1 MVYTPKIKDAVRFC
15 IQVHEIDKGQKRK
28 GKNIPYITHPLT
40 VGIILAR
47 AGAGE
52 DVIAAGILHDTVEDS
67 DEKYKVTPGMLR
79 DKFGDHVSE
88 LVMSVTEE
96 SKELSWEERKQ
107 EALEHIKLFSHDS
120 LLVKAADVISNV
132 SEILDD
138 YAQIGEEVFN
148 RFNKPKEMI
157 IKNYVAV
164 MSTILEQWGE
174 NPLAEDLK
182 GLIERFLKLSF
193 A

>member
-1 MVYTPKIKDAVRFC
+1 MVYTPKIKDAIRFC
-15 IQVHEIDKGQKRK
+15 IQVHEIDKRQKRK

-47 AGAGE
+47 AGASE

-67 DEKYKVTPGMLR
+67 DDKYKVTPGMLR

-96 SKELSWEERKQ
+96 SKKLSWEERKQ
-107 EALEHIKLFSHDS
+107 EALEHIKSFSHDS
-120 LLVKAADVISNV
+120 LLVKSGDVISNV

-138 YAQIGEEVFN
+138 YAQIGEKVFS

-182 GLIERFLKLSF
+182 NLIQRFSKLST